1 MDATKFNEKAL
12 SNFPVA
18 YFFSAVEAF
27 GKRIGAAE
35 CSLERFLRMRD
46 EYSRL
51 FKAFDEAYK
60 RTNKSE
66 LTAKIAALDKER
78 DGYAYVIQKVAEAW
92 TAKIEDESL
101 SVHGVRVAQVFRDYG
116 FRTSEALVAENA
128 KIHNMEQK
136 LAERELVADLQAMG
150 LTELNRCLLNRTEQ
164 IEQLMGKRNEEKSDV
179 VVGELKSAR
188 EKLDGHYRAFVT
200 YLNAVQELQPEES
213 LSKAAQYYNADLAKI
228 DLQYQQSRKKGGK
241 EDEPATTTPANVED
255 EG

>member
-18 YFFSAVEAF
+18 YYFSAVQAF
-27 GKRIGAAE
+27 EKRIMAVDCG
-35 CSLERFLRMRD
+35 LDRFREMRD
-46 EYSRL
+46 KYEVL

-60 RTNKSE
+60 RTQKSE
-66 LTAKIAALDKER
+66 LTEKIRLLDAER
-78 DGYAYVIQKVAEAW
+78 DGYAYVVQRVAELWGEKLA
-92 TAKIEDESL
+92 DETL
-101 SVHGVRVAQVFRDYG
+101 AAHGKRVAQVFTDYK
-116 FRTSEALVAENA
+116 FRNREALVAENA

-136 LAERELVADLQAMG
+136 LAERELVADLQMMG
-150 LTELNRCLLNRTEQ
+150 LTELNRRLLNRTEQ

-179 VVGELKSAR
+179 VVGELKAAR
-188 EKLDGHYRAFVT
+188 EKLDGHYRAFIT

-241 EDEPATTTPANVED
+241 EEPEAEPEEAAEA
-255 EG
+255 